1 MRKIYTVVF
10 ALMVL
15 LSVTMG
21 AMAAP
26 EAPTPAPGEITV
38 TVLLIAPAPAPDAI
52 IPDAKAPAPSITET
66 SIVVN

>member
-26 EAPTPAPGEITV
+26 EAPAPGEITV